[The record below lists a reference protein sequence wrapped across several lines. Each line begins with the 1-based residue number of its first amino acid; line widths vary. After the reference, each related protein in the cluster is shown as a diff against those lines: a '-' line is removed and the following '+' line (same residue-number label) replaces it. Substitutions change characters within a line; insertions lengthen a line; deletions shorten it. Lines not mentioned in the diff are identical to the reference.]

1 MTGIISSPIT
11 SVFLCQEYCVADAI
25 YKFSVRDITPITFL
39 AKDVVVAT
47 SDPPYTQKSSIIHIN
62 CTVDVF

>member
-1 MTGIISSPIT
+1 MT
-11 SVFLCQEYCVADAI
+11 DAI
-25 YKFSVRDITPITFL
+25 YKFSVRYVTPITFL

-47 SDPPYTQKSSIIHIN
+47 SDLPYTQKSCIVHIK